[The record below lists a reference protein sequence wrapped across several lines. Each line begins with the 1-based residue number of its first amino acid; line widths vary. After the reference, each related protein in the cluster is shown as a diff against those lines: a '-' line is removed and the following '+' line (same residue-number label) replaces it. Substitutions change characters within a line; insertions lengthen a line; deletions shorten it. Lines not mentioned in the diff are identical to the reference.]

1 MDASWMIEKSDEKW
15 PTAARRS
22 SLTSTGTLSS
32 VDSESRKLLIDL
44 EPTVDEQMEH
54 VEQMVSGMLEGML
67 DKGAAGLE
75 HVIC

>member
-1 MDASWMIEKSDEKW
+1 MLLSIGGLTASQ
-15 PTAARRS
+15 
-22 SLTSTGTLSS
+22 S